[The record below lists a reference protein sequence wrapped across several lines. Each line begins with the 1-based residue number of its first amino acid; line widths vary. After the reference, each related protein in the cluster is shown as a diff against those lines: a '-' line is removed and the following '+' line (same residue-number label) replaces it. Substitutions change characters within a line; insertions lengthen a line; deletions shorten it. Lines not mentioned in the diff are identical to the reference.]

1 MELVSGRTYAKHRGV
16 THKAVQNAIRDGR
29 ITTHPGP
36 RGWAWVNPEEADRQW
51 RQNTDQSKPRNRITG
66 SPKGKRQP
74 DQPETPMDLGGKSR
88 GGNGRDK
95 DDVPNYSDAR
105 ARRETLLAAK
115 VQLDLEER
123 MGTLVRAED
132 VRLAAFNEARKARD
146 HLMSLPDRLST
157 TIAALGDPGEVHKIL
172 EDEIELICQE
182 LSGGTAEGV

>member
-51 RQNTDQSKPRNRITG
+51 KQNTDQSKPRNRITG

-74 DQPETPMDLGGKSR
+74 DQPETPMDLGRRSG
-88 GGNGRDK
+88 GGNGDA
-95 DDVPNYSDAR
+95 DDGPNYSDAR
-105 ARRETLLAAK
+105 ARRETFKAAEAR
-115 VQLDLEER
+115 LDLEER
-123 MGTLVRAED
+123 MRVLVRAED

-146 HLMSLPDRLST
+146 LLMSFPDRLST
-157 TIAALGDPGEVHKIL
+157 TIAALEDPGEVHKIL

-182 LSGGTAEGV
+182 LSGGTTEGV